1 MSGYISKGLKVFKP
15 RIMDTC
21 TYCPTGIACKC
32 GYNCANCLKAK
43 KLYLKIIKDTHK
55 KYDPRLQTSTSPLLS
70 RELKSN
76 ATVSTILPN
85 NAPFE
90 GDKTQK
96 KKKEKPCF
104 RNGKNNPKPQATIV
118 SKTCDTTIF
127 RAATNVS
134 KSQKQPPI
142 TLWLLNNRF
151 CQCWLDIPYDIYRQ
165 NIMLFNIIYFIWNV
179 TIYTILL
186 VLLFLLVFKL
196 ID

>member
-70 RELKSN
+70 SELKSN

-96 KKKEKPCF
+96 KEKRKTMFQEREKQPKTTSYYCFKNMRYNDLPCCNQCF
-104 RNGKNNPKPQATIV
+104 QITETTANNP
-118 SKTCDTTIF
+118 
-127 RAATNVS
+127 
-134 KSQKQPPI
+134 
-142 TLWLLNNRF
+142 
-151 CQCWLDIPYDIYRQ
+151 
-165 NIMLFNIIYFIWNV
+165 MV
-179 TIYTILL
+179 T
-186 VLLFLLVFKL
+186 K
-196 ID
+196 